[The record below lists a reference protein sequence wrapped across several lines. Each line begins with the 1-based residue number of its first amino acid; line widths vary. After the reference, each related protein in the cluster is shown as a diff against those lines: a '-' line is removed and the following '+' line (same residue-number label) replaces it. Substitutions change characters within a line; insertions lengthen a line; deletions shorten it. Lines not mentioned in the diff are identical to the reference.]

1 MAERPEDAPN
11 PPTLARRTPVTEK
24 VSLETER
31 PEVVDKVAALLGEW
45 AEKDD

>member
-11 PPTLARRTPVTEK
+11 PPKLARRAPVTEK
-24 VSLETER
+24 QSLETEE
-31 PEVVDKVAALLGEW
+31 PAVVDKVAALLGEW